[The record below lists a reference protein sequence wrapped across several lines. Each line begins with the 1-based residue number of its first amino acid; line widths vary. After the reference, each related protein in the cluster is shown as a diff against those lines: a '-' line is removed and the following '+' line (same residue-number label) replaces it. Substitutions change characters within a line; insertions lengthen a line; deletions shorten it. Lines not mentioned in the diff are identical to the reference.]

1 MISFFSPAALHALG
15 FIALLFMHSFCASTV
30 TFQFTRDICKTAPF
44 AKPSDGRL
52 YRAFSAFRC
61 FKCVCKTQCSFLLI
75 LWRSRPTFMQTDF
88 HASMKSVHKNVR
100 VNCIIKRRPTILHC
114 RPSNL
119 SQRIPRTA
127 LLRDCRFQCLFTGTV
142 CIPSLSEVFSK
153 LLSCVC
159 PFLKST
165 PDCIDNLSYSLL
177 CVNTQNFYP
186 VVIIAPRFRS
196 PSKAFLHIASFF

>member
-30 TFQFTRDICKTAPF
+30 TFQFTHAICKTSPF
-44 AKPSDGRL
+44 AKPSAEGFTAL
-52 YRAFSAFRC
+52 SALFAASQLPC
-61 FKCVCKTQCSFLLI
+61 CVCKTQCSYF
-75 LWRSRPTFMQTDF
+75 WRSRPTFMQTDF

-127 LLRDCRFQCLFTGTV
+127 PFGVYRFQCLFTGIV
-142 CIPSLSEVFSK
+142 CIPSLSEVFS
-153 LLSCVC
+153 SCC
-159 PFLKST
+159 PAFALFL
-165 PDCIDNLSYSLL
+165 
-177 CVNTQNFYP
+177 
-186 VVIIAPRFRS
+186 RS
-196 PSKAFLHIASFF
+196 RLTV

>member
-119 SQRIPRTA
+119 S
-127 LLRDCRFQCLFTGTV
+127 
-142 CIPSLSEVFSK
+142 
-153 LLSCVC
+153 
-159 PFLKST
+159 
-165 PDCIDNLSYSLL
+165 YSLL

-196 PSKAFLHIASFF
+196 SSGTFLPIASFF

>member
-1 MISFFSPAALHALG
+1 MPWDLSLSYSCTLSVPPLSLSSSP
-15 FIALLFMHSFCASTV
+15 V
-30 TFQFTRDICKTAPF
+30 TF
-44 AKPSDGRL
+44 AKPRHSQSLLMEGFTALSALSAASNASVRRNAHLLRL
-52 YRAFSAFRC
+52 QDAMLM
-61 FKCVCKTQCSFLLI
+61 K
-75 LWRSRPTFMQTDF
+75 WRSRPAFMQTDF

-127 LLRDCRFQCLFTGTV
+127 LLRDCRFQCLFTGIV

-196 PSKAFLHIASFF
+196 SSGTFLPIASFF

>member
-44 AKPSDGRL
+44 AKPSDGR
-52 YRAFSAFRC
+52 RNAH
-61 FKCVCKTQCSFLLI
+61 LLR
-75 LWRSRPTFMQTDF
+75 LQDAMLMKWRSRPAFMQTDF

-119 SQRIPRTA
+119 S
-127 LLRDCRFQCLFTGTV
+127 
-142 CIPSLSEVFSK
+142 
-153 LLSCVC
+153 
-159 PFLKST
+159 
-165 PDCIDNLSYSLL
+165 YSLL
-177 CVNTQNFYP
+177 CVNIQNFYP

-196 PSKAFLHIASFF
+196 PSGTFLHIASFF

>member
-30 TFQFTRDICKTAPF
+30 TFQFTRAICKTAPF
-44 AKPSDGRL
+44 AKPSAEGFTALSALSAASNASVRRNAHLLRL
-52 YRAFSAFRC
+52 QDAMLM
-61 FKCVCKTQCSFLLI
+61 K
-75 LWRSRPTFMQTDF
+75 WRPRPAFMQTDF

-127 LLRDCRFQCLFTGTV
+127 PFGVYRFQCLFTGIV
-142 CIPSLSEVFSK
+142 CIPSLSEVFS
-153 LLSCVC
+153 SCC
-159 PFLKST
+159 PAFALFL
-165 PDCIDNLSYSLL
+165 
-177 CVNTQNFYP
+177 
-186 VVIIAPRFRS
+186 RS
-196 PSKAFLHIASFF
+196 RLTV